1 MIEASRVAAI
11 VQAAGAS
18 RRFGDADKL
27 STSYRGRPLIT
38 WAARDATALPFRVV
52 IGVVREEG
60 TVAALLRESGVKVS
74 FNAAAERGMGSS
86 IAAGVTAAA
95 AFDPDACLILL
106 GDMPSIATSH
116 LGALLAAFEGED
128 DAVVSMSRGRC
139 SPPSLFGRRHFE
151 ALLALD
157 GDEGARALAM
167 RAKTV
172 EAADGVLGDI
182 DRPADLG

>member
-1 MIEASRVAAI
+1 MIEASRVVAI
-11 VQAAGAS
+11 VLAAGAS

-27 STSYRGRPLIT
+27 SAVYRGRPLVG
-38 WAARDATALPFRVV
+38 WAAGAATSLPFRAVL
-52 IGVVREEG
+52 GVVRQEG
-60 TVAALLRESGVKVS
+60 PAAALLRQSGIEVRV
-74 FNAAAERGMGSS
+74 NAAPERGMGSS
-86 IAAGVTAAA
+86 IAVGMAAAA
-95 AFDPDACLILL
+95 AFDPEACLILL
-106 GDMPSIATSH
+106 GDMPSVTKSH
-116 LGALLAAFEGED
+116 LDALLAAFEGED
-128 DAVVSMSRGRC
+128 DLVVSVSHGRR
-139 SPPSLFGRRHFE
+139 SPPSLFGRRHFS